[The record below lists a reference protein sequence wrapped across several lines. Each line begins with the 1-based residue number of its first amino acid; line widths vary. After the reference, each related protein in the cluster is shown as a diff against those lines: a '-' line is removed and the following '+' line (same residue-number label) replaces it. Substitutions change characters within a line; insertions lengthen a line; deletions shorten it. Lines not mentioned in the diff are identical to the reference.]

1 MGSLMM
7 SFSRR
12 AVTFSALLLLWLTAS
27 AITASTG
34 FASTRI
40 YTYTD
45 DAGVQNFTNEFN
57 SIPEQYRSRIAPRE
71 VDAPQAAPVAPAAVQ
86 PPATPGHIQAVTGT
100 AEYHMGD
107 HDTRADAVR
116 LAVEAAK
123 KDALEQ
129 VATYVERITEVT
141 QMDVTRDDIR
151 SFTAGIV
158 KVTDQ
163 KITSRLEQDT
173 IVIRADLTAEIDQQ
187 EVIQAIAALRE
198 NESARHELMALRAE
212 TDQLQ
217 QQLDASNEAL
227 AGAST
232 PEEVQQFTQQ
242 RQDMFDELQANAMMS
257 QAWTSWAYPTVGFY
271 SYPFMAVPGI
281 NAFQAQRLSPRHR
294 HVPFAH
300 QPVTVQP
307 GTGPQA
313 QAAPP
318 LLNQQGQPAKVGDVV
333 VIPTPRSV
341 PPVVRQFS
349 PQSQPYQVHPNH
361 FWRPSPPNI
370 QSSPSAPQHSPSVS
384 MTPRSYGS
392 YSGQSGGGH
401 SHSGGGHRGR

>member
-1 MGSLMM
+1 MM
-7 SFSRR
+7 RHSRKIL
-12 AVTFSALLLLWLTAS
+12 TCSALALLWLTAS
-27 AITASTG
+27 AITASPG
-34 FASTRI
+34 FASTQI
-40 YTYTD
+40 YIYTD
-45 DAGVQNFTNEFN
+45 DAGVQNFTNEFD
-57 SIPEQYRSRIAPRE
+57 SIPEQYRGRIAPRE
-71 VDAPQAAPVAPAAVQ
+71 FDA
-86 PPATPGHIQAVTGT
+86 PPATPAVPATVQPSTAPAHIRTVTGT

-107 HDTRADAVR
+107 HDTRADALR

-163 KITSRLEQDT
+163 NITSRLEQDR
-173 IVIRADLTAEIDQQ
+173 IVIRADLTAEINQQ
-187 EVIQAIAALRE
+187 EVVQAIAALRE

-217 QQLDASNEAL
+217 QQLDAANQAL

-232 PEEVQQFTQQ
+232 AEEVQQFTRQ
-242 RQDMFDELQANAMMS
+242 RQDMFDELQANAQMS

-271 SYPFMAVPGI
+271 SYPFIAVPGI
-281 NAFQAQRLSPRHR
+281 NGLLQARPFSPRHR
-294 HVPFAH
+294 HVPLAQ
-300 QPVTVQP
+300 QPITAQP
-307 GTGPQA
+307 GSVPRTQ
-313 QAAPP
+313 APP
-318 LLNQQGQPAKVGDVV
+318 LLNQQGLPARVGDVV
-333 VIPTPRSV
+333 VIPAPRSV
-341 PPVVRQFS
+341 PPVVRQFT

-370 QSSPSAPQHSPSVS
+370 QSAPSVPQRSPSVS
-384 MTPRSYGS
+384 MTPRSSGS
-392 YSGQSGGGH
+392 YGGHSGGGR
-401 SHSGGGHRGR
+401 SHSSGGHRGR

>member
-1 MGSLMM
+1 MLY
-7 SFSRR
+7 FSRR
-12 AVTFSALLLLWLTAS
+12 TVRFSALLFLCLTAQ
-27 AITASTG
+27 AIIASPG
-34 FASTRI
+34 FASTQI

-45 DAGVQNFTNEFN
+45 DAGVQNFTNEFD
-57 SIPEQYRSRIAPRE
+57 SIPEQYRGRIAPRE
-71 VDAPQAAPVAPAAVQ
+71 FDAPPTVPIAAASVPPA
-86 PPATPGHIQAVTGT
+86 ATPGPIRAVTGT

-129 VATYVERITEVT
+129 VATYVERITEVS

-158 KVTDQ
+158 KVTDR

-173 IVIRADLTAEIDQQ
+173 IVIRADLTAEIDEQ
-187 EVIQAIAALRE
+187 EVVQAIVALRE
-198 NESARHELMALRAE
+198 NENARHELMALRAE

-217 QQLDASNEAL
+217 QQLDAANQAL

-232 PEEVQQFTQQ
+232 AEEVQQFTRQ
-242 RQDMFDELQANAMMS
+242 RQDMFDELQANALMS

-271 SYPFMAVPGI
+271 SYPFIAVPGI
-281 NAFQAQRLSPRHR
+281 NGLLSQARPLTPRHR
-294 HVPFAH
+294 HVPLAH
-300 QPVTVQP
+300 QPITAQP
-307 GTGPQA
+307 GSVPRA
-313 QAAPP
+313 QAPP
-318 LLNQQGQPAKVGDVV
+318 LLNQQGRPARVGDVV
-333 VIPTPRSV
+333 VIPTPRFV
-341 PPVVRQFS
+341 PPMVRQFA

-370 QSSPSAPQHSPSVS
+370 QSAPSVPQHSPSVS
-384 MTPRSYGS
+384 MAPRSSGS
-392 YSGQSGGGH
+392 YGGYSGGGR